1 MISEIEGVAHRVHA
15 HICFALNGFAP
26 INRHLPPEVL
36 GIIPSFLV
44 RDRDRIIATHVCR
57 HWRNAFLS
65 TPSLWGRISTF
76 RHSEKTEA
84 YLQRSGDTLLD
95 ISISLDALWN
105 EGRNASFQMMNQLS
119 NRCRTA
125 EFMMDFPGDDIFGL
139 IQKPCPRLLE
149 LGLEVPDG
157 MSFHGIDDLGKFPS
171 LKSLTLTGDI
181 KHLRFSQ
188 PLNLRSL
195 EVGCYGK
202 EFELAPLLDILAKIP
217 LLEEFEVITPYIAS
231 TIIKANPPTPVVL
244 KHLQRLVFRGLRS
257 DFPRILT
264 PLITYPKDT
273 KIILTYRLSYDDLKS
288 PPPNPDLH
296 MFPFGMQ
303 LPTTSPPRFIRY
315 RGVQDEDALESRYSI
330 DLITVDGQHIS
341 IENRYRWE
349 NSSLQGCQPLGSEE
363 EPHIECLGFLHT
375 LDLSFVERFC
385 IEQCSPDTFIVGEV
399 MGDMVNLGTL
409 VVVNGSPYGVFMGVE
424 VLQPSAVRCPLLRR
438 LVVRH
443 DVKAYMH
450 WDRMLAIAEGRAAH
464 GSPLEQVV
472 LTSSFNKLRGNPE
485 HSVRLLEN
493 TVNVT
498 CDLGRNT
505 FGWEWWKV

>member
-1 MISEIEGVAHRVHA
+1 VARRVHA

-65 TPSLWGRISTF
+65 TPSLWGCISAF

-84 YLQRSGDTLLD
+84 YLQRTGDTLLD
-95 ISISLDALWN
+95 ISISFDALWN
-105 EGRNASFQMMNQLS
+105 EGGNASFRMLNKLS

-125 EFMMDFPGDDIFGL
+125 RFLKDRPGMDIFGL

-149 LGLEVPDG
+149 LDLEVPDG
-157 MSFHGIDDLGKFPS
+157 TAFRGIDDLDKFPS

-188 PLNLRSL
+188 PLNLRKL
-195 EVGCYGK
+195 GVGCNGR
-202 EFELAPLLDILAKIP
+202 EFRLASLLELLAKIP
-217 LLEEFEVITPYIAS
+217 LLEEFEVTTLVMTP
-231 TIIKANPPTPVVL
+231 TIIEANPPTPVVL
-244 KHLQRLVFRGLRS
+244 KHLQRLVFRGIRS
-257 DFPRILT
+257 DLPRTLT
-264 PLITYPKDT
+264 PLITYPNDT
-273 KIILTYRLSYDDLKS
+273 KLVLTHCLSYDELKS
-288 PPPNPDLH
+288 PSPNPDLH
-296 MFPFGMQ
+296 MFPFVMQ
-303 LPTTSPPRFIRY
+303 LPTTSPPQFIRY
-315 RGVQDEDALESRYSI
+315 RGVQDEDVSESRYSI

-349 NSSLQGCQPLGSEE
+349 NSSLQGCQPFASE
-363 EPHIECLGFLHT
+363 EPHIECLGFLRT

-385 IEQCSPDTFIVGEV
+385 IEQCSPNTFIVGEV

-409 VVVNGSPYGVFMGVE
+409 VVVNGSPYGVFMGLE
-424 VLQPSAVRCPLLRR
+424 VLEPPAVRCPLLRR
-438 LVVRH
+438 LVVRQ
-443 DVKAYMH
+443 DVTPYMQ
-450 WDRMLAIAEGRAAH
+450 WNWMLAIAEGRAAY
-464 GSPLEQVV
+464 GSPLEQVT
-472 LTSSFNKLRGNPE
+472 LTSSFDELPEKPE
-485 HSVRLLEN
+485 HSVQLLES
-493 TVNVT
+493 TAKVT